1 MQTLLPALLPAK
13 PNHIRELQ
21 PAVLSAVGA
30 VAGSARRQLS
40 RTPGMTAVLGLAA
53 PRRKSSFVKRHP
65 VLVGASV
72 LAVAA
77 GGVLAIP
84 RVRQALRQTSDRLA
98 DRLRTAFRRPAAQRG
113 DGAAAT
119 YADPQ
124 EHQDELLDEGI
135 EESFPASD
143 PVSVKR
149 IT

>member
-1 MQTLLPALLPAK
+1 MQTLLPAK
-13 PNHIRELQ
+13 PNRIRDLQ
-21 PAVLSAVGA
+21 PAVLGA
-30 VAGSARRQLS
+30 FGAAADTARRQLS
-40 RTPGMTAVLGLAA
+40 RTPGMSAVLGLAA

-65 VLVGASV
+65 ILVGAGM

-84 RVRQALRQTSDRLA
+84 RVREALRQTSDRLTG
-98 DRLRTAFRRPAAQRG
+98 RLRTAFRRPAAKRG
-113 DGAAAT
+113 NGAAAT